1 MRSKITISS
10 FLIMLALF
18 AYIGIFAPKDAAS
31 VKEENR
37 EIAQMPHFYAE
48 TVFSGDFSKDFEDY
62 LADNVGFRGKFTALA
77 AKLNTYKGV
86 NSKYGTLVSVNKGLG
101 VGQSSKGSLIIL
113 DDKIMEIY
121 KEDKN
126 AAELYAEALNGYAE
140 EIPKNVNIY
149 SMLIPTQIEFEC
161 PQMGDNQKKTIDNI
175 YKNED
180 ARIKKINVYDTLK
193 ENIEDYIYFRTDHHW
208 TQRGA
213 YLGYCKFIEAAGM
226 TPVSLSDLTADK
238 RGGFLGYLY
247 NQANNPIMKKYADD
261 IEWFTRTENFEVAV
275 NDKDENGKYI
285 DYKTKIYNIPSDD
298 ETPKYNIFMGG
309 DHSYLKIKTDIA
321 NGRTVCVIKDSYG
334 NALLPLLT
342 NSYETVIAVD
352 PRSYNGKV
360 SELVASEN
368 VDDLLILNYT
378 FTTTFTDFV
387 EKMNEVR

>member
-1 MRSKITISS
+1 MRSKITILS

-31 VKEENR
+31 VQEENR
-37 EIAQMPHFYAE
+37 EIAQMPKFCTE

-77 AKLNTYKGV
+77 AKLNMYKGV

-101 VGQSSKGSLIIL
+101 VGESSKGSLIIL
-113 DDKIMEIY
+113 DDKIMEVY
-121 KEDKN
+121 KKDKK
-126 AAELYAEALNGYAE
+126 AEKLYTKALNGYAE
-140 EIPKNVNIY
+140 SIPEDVNIY

-161 PQMGDNQKKTIDNI
+161 PQMGDSQKETIDSV
-175 YKNED
+175 YKNADE
-180 ARIKKINVYDTLK
+180 RITKINVYNAMK
-193 ENIEDYIYFRTDHHW
+193 ENIDDYIYFRTDHHW

-213 YLGYCKFIEAAGM
+213 YLGYCKFVESAGM
-226 TPVSLSDLTADK
+226 TPVKLSDLTADK

-261 IEWFTRTENFEVAV
+261 IEWFTGAENFAVAV
-275 NDKDENGKYI
+275 NDKDADGTYI
-285 DYKTKIYNIPSDD
+285 DYETRIYNIPSDD
-298 ETPKYNIFMGG
+298 EAPKYKLFMGG
-309 DHSYLKIKTDIA
+309 DHSYLKIKGA
-321 NGRTVCVIKDSYG
+321 VQNGRTVCVIKDSYG

-360 SELVASEN
+360 SELVVNEN

-378 FTTTFTDFV
+378 FTTTFTDFI
-387 EKMNEVR
+387 EKINEVR